1 MQFLAIEH
9 KYKEAARR
17 AYEAADIQSDVEAE
31 YRSEVSAF
39 GDAWAGAHGE
49 ILNGRARLAQAE
61 ADVKALR
68 EKLDWLLPKVKRKQN
83 RRFDEVPF

>member
-1 MQFLAIEH
+1 MQFYSVQQ
-9 KYKEAARR
+9 KYKDAARR
-17 AYEAADIQSDVEAE
+17 AYEAANMQSDVEAQ
-31 YRSEVSAF
+31 YRSEVSVF
-39 GDAWAGAHGE
+39 GDAWAGAHDE
-49 ILNGRARLAQAE
+49 LLNGRERLNQAE